1 MKQQPSNATNQDIY
15 EAIND
20 LRKELVTRDEMLEDK
35 VDKTYLRIAVY
46 EASIDPIRRFVFG
59 LIAIAGAAFI
69 TALMALVLKK

>member
-1 MKQQPSNATNQDIY
+1 MTPKQQPSNAEIY
-15 EAIND
+15 TAINE

-69 TALMALVLKK
+69 TALMGVVLK

>member
-1 MKQQPSNATNQDIY
+1 MKQQPSNQEIY
-15 EAIND
+15 TAINE
-20 LRKELVTRDEMLEDK
+20 LRKELVLRDEMLEDK

>member
-1 MKQQPSNATNQDIY
+1 MKQQPSNAEIY
-15 EAIND
+15 TAINE

-59 LIAIAGAAFI
+59 LIAIAGAGFI
-69 TALMALVLKK
+69 TALMGVVLK

>member
-1 MKQQPSNATNQDIY
+1 MTPKQQPTNEDIY
-15 EAIND
+15 QALNE

-59 LIAIAGAAFI
+59 LIAVAGAAFI
-69 TALMALVLKK
+69 TALMGVVLK

>member
-1 MKQQPSNATNQDIY
+1 MTPKQQPSNAEIY
-15 EAIND
+15 TAINE

-59 LIAIAGAAFI
+59 LIALAGAGFI
-69 TALMALVLKK
+69 TALMGVVLK

>member
-1 MKQQPSNATNQDIY
+1 MKQQPSNAEIY
-15 EAIND
+15 TAINE

-59 LIAIAGAAFI
+59 LIALAGAGFI
-69 TALMALVLKK
+69 TALMGVVLK

>member
-1 MKQQPSNATNQDIY
+1 MKQQPSNVTNSEIY
-15 EAIND
+15 QAINE
-20 LRKELVTRDEMLEDK
+20 LRKELVLRDEMLEDK

>member
-1 MKQQPSNATNQDIY
+1 MKQQPTNSEIY
-15 EAIND
+15 QAINE
-20 LRKELVTRDEMLEDK
+20 LRKELVLRDEMLEDK

>member
-1 MKQQPSNATNQDIY
+1 MKQQPSNAEIHT
-15 EAIND
+15 AIND
-20 LRKELVTRDEMLEDK
+20 LRQELVKRDEQLEEK

-69 TALMALVLKK
+69 TALMGVVLK

>member
-1 MKQQPSNATNQDIY
+1 MKQQPSNVTNQEIY
-15 EAIND
+15 QAINE
-20 LRKELVTRDEMLEDK
+20 LRKELVLRDEMLEDK

>member
-1 MKQQPSNATNQDIY
+1 MKQQPSNVTNQEIY
-15 EAIND
+15 TAINE

-59 LIAIAGAAFI
+59 LIAVAGAAFI
-69 TALMALVLKK
+69 TALMGVVLK

>member
-1 MKQQPSNATNQDIY
+1 MKQQPSNVTNSEIY
-15 EAIND
+15 QAINE